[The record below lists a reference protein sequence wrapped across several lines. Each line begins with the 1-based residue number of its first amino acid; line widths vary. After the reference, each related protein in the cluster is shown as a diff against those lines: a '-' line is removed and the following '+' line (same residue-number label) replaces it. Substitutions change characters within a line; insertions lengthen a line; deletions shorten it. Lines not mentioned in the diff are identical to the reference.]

1 MTNTCRENWH
11 KKTLLTIYH
20 TLRRETFVLGATDEE
35 YPRTT
40 TPIKNYEGLAEIDYG
55 RLVRA
60 VREEIEIIA
69 LCRKK
74 TDLEIEALGRE
85 KEDLEAMVNRATEV
99 YGIDRRN
106 LKPR

>member
-20 TLRRETFVLGATDEE
+20 ALRRETFVLGATDKE
-35 YPRTT
+35 YPRA
-40 TPIKNYEGLAEIDYG
+40 TPSIKNYEELAEIDYG

-60 VREEIEIIA
+60 VREEIGIIA
-69 LCRKK
+69 LCRKN
-74 TDLEIEALGRE
+74 TDFEIEALERE
-85 KEDLEAMVNRATEV
+85 KENLEAMVNRATEV